1 MWVYRGQGLKL
12 LDLCLGPISESS
24 GYLGETNETHLR
36 SLKTHIDHLQ
46 EPQEP

>member
-24 GYLGETNETHLR
+24 GYLGETNETHLDP
-36 SLKTHIDHLQ
+36 LKPT
-46 EPQEP
+46 